1 MYIYLY
7 IPQWPMRTPM
17 QQLNAMHRHVTIT
30 HPVISLMAHTGD
42 DIEQVIRVTTTP
54 PRGVSIKLKSSNVGA
69 IV

>member
-1 MYIYLY
+1 M
-7 IPQWPMRTPM
+7 
-17 QQLNAMHRHVTIT
+17 TIT
-30 HPVISLMAHTGD
+30 YPVISLMAHTGV